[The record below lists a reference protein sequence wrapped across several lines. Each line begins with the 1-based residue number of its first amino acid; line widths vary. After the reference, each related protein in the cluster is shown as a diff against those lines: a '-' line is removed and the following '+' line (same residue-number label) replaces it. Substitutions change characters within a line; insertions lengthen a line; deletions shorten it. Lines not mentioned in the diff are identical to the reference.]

1 MRIGHPQLNTQALT
15 SGGSVELTE
24 SLEEESLLLVVGEG
38 QSLESLGGVLGSLF
52 DGDVGNGVLGR
63 FPLILNNSRSVFAG
77 S

>member
-1 MRIGHPQLNTQALT
+1 
-15 SGGSVELTE
+15 VELTE

-38 QSLESLGGVLGSLF
+38 QSLKSLGGVLGSLL
-52 DGDVGNGVLGR
+52 DGDVRDGVFGR